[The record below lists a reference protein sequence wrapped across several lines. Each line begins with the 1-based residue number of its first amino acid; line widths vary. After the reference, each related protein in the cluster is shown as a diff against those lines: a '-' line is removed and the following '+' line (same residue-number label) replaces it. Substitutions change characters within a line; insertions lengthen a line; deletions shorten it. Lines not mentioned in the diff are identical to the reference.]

1 MRSFA
6 ALSRLLSYPEPE
18 LLTSLPALLATLA
31 EERALPAAMHMDL
44 TRLANEL
51 SGGDLLDAQER
62 YVSSFDRTRS
72 LSLHLYEHLHGES
85 RDRGMAMV
93 RLVEHYRRHGLEIS
107 ARELPDHLPLVLEFL
122 SVIPDDE
129 ARAILGDAAEL
140 IERLHA
146 GLARRANPY
155 AAITA
160 AILHLAGRVP
170 AAAEGEEAECE
181 AAAPALDPEREAAE
195 MDREWEDAPVVFGPG
210 AAELDESCPR
220 ASEALRRMSAQS
232 AGGE

>member
-62 YVSSFDRTRS
+62 YVLSFDRTRS

-122 SVIPDDE
+122 SVIPSEE
-129 ARAILGDAAEL
+129 ARAILGDAADL

-146 GLARRANPY
+146 GLTRRANPY

-170 AAAEGEEAECE
+170 AAAEGE
-181 AAAPALDPEREAAE
+181 AAAPVPDPEREAAE
-195 MDREWEDAPVVFGPG
+195 MDREWEDAPVTFGPG
-210 AAELDESCPR
+210 AAELEESCPR

-232 AGGE
+232 AGRV

>member
-6 ALSRLLSYPEPE
+6 ALSRLLSYPESE
-18 LLTSLPALLATLA
+18 LLASLPALLATLA
-31 EERALPAAMHMDL
+31 EERALPVAMHRDL
-44 TRLANEL
+44 TRLSTEL
-51 SGGDLLDAQER
+51 SSGDLLDAQER

-170 AAAEGEEAECE
+170 AAAEGE
-181 AAAPALDPEREAAE
+181 AAAPAPDPEREAAE